1 MLENLLLVRKFQV
14 KAFTLLESL
23 VTLFVVSFLVL
34 ALSGGVQQTFSKVQE
49 QLFLLEFEHF
59 YKESQQLAASSQ
71 TKVNLQFSKSEI
83 SNSVSSLAVPDSVA
97 PPAGLII
104 DFDRAGGNS
113 SLKKISFDLPDKQ
126 VHYQLFLGN
135 GKFKKT
141 ETVK

>member
-1 MLENLLLVRKFQV
+1 M
-14 KAFTLLESL
+14 
-23 VTLFVVSFLVL
+23 TLFVVSFLVL